1 VALSKAGPEDEWEGL
16 GRLPLPRG
24 RSRLSREE
32 VAENQRWRLIEA
44 MAESVA
50 ARGYAA
56 TSVERV
62 VEGAG
67 VSRGTFY
74 EHFANRHECLL
85 AAHDGIFERLFE
97 QISAACA
104 EEEAWK
110 DKTAA
115 GIRVAIEFARRSPE
129 KARLLALDTI
139 AADVEAG
146 RRGLAAADRL
156 AEMLRVGRK
165 HHPKAVRLP
174 DVTERALIG
183 AVASAVT
190 WCLVS
195 GESPAALE
203 PQLVYLVLVPY
214 LGPAAATRMAARVGE
229 RMEKSST

>member
-1 VALSKAGPEDEWEGL
+1 
-16 GRLPLPRG
+16 
-24 RSRLSREE
+24 
-32 VAENQRWRLIEA
+32 

-62 VEGAG
+62 IDAAG

-74 EHFANRHECLL
+74 EHFANRQDCLL
-85 AAHDGIFERLFE
+85 AAQEAIAERLFA
-97 QISAACA
+97 QIMAACSR
-104 EEEAWK
+104 EEAWK
-110 DKTAA
+110 DKAAA

-129 KARLLALDTI
+129 KARLLALDAI
-139 AADVEAG
+139 AADAEAS

-156 AEMLRVGRK
+156 AEMLRVGRE

-174 DVTERALIG
+174 EITERALIG
-183 AVASAVT
+183 TVASALL
-190 WCLVS
+190 WCLLS

-214 LGPAAATRMAARVGE
+214 LGPAAATRMATKATRSEAAVPDRGE
-229 RMEKSST
+229 NPALGP